1 MDELCFVGDRL
12 LTDVVFGNLHG
23 MLTFHTRPLSLKGDN
38 LTAVVFRFLER
49 KVSAPCG
56 GACRLIPAAAFL
68 PGFRHDVVIFHLR
81 PGFSAVVGKF
91 GCTLD

>member
-38 LTAVVFRFLER
+38 LAAVVFRFLER

-56 GACRLIPAAAFL
+56 GARRMVPSAALL
-68 PGFRHDVVIFHLR
+68 PGCRHDDAIFYFR
-81 PGFSAVVGKF
+81 PIFSAVVGEF
-91 GCTLD
+91 GCTLG